1 MFRRADSSRPPAF
14 CRPMRMVLRFL
25 FLLVAAPLL
34 LAGCV
39 TDEEFL
45 QLSNRVNVNQQGL
58 RGLTS
63 EVTDLQAKTK
73 AWNANLEGQL
83 QQTRAVLPG
92 IQLEL
97 DQMRQQLQRLTN
109 KVEVSQ
115 QRGTTS
121 DVEAK
126 ALKKELASIQLRLER
141 LEATLTLPPL
151 SASGQAQDRPA
162 VPAAP
167 EPTAQ
172 SQVSVSSKIPSPA
185 EAETKT
191 RPAEPAPTA
200 AATPQAAYSV
210 AETLFKK
217 GLYDPAYQKFKEFVR
232 IYPQSDLA
240 PAAQFFAGEC
250 LYLQLKFEESILEYQ
265 EVVKKFKGNTRVSIA
280 LLKQALAFKAIG
292 DDPTYRLL
300 LKQIVK
306 EYPDSYSGKEAK
318 KKLTER

>member
-1 MFRRADSSRPPAF
+1 
-14 CRPMRMVLRFL
+14 MVLRFL

-97 DQMRQQLQRLTN
+97 DQMRQQIQRLTN

-115 QRGTTS
+115 QRGSTS
-121 DVEAK
+121 DTEAK
-126 ALKKELASIQLRLER
+126 ALKKELAAIQLRLER

-151 SASGQAQDRPA
+151 SASGQSQDRPV

-167 EPTAQ
+167 EPTGQ
-172 SQVSVSSKIPSPA
+172 SQVAVSSKIVSPA
-185 EAETKT
+185 ESEPKI

-200 AATPQAAYSV
+200 TTPQAAYNV

-217 GLYDPAYQKFKEFVR
+217 GLYDPAYQKFKDFVR

-265 EVVKKFKGNTRVSIA
+265 EVVKKYKGNTRVSIA

-292 DDPTYRLL
+292 DDATYRLL

-318 KKLTER
+318 KKLAER